1 MGAVMNETNFLF
13 EAVVKLIGGLK
24 GDIRTAMVAVVSI
37 SFLIMGLDLL
47 KIVFLKENSSSRI
60 EGPYMNNTLKANYND
75 DYEDGKN
82 YDREY
87 KESGNKYLRD
97 NSMFKKEK

>member
-1 MGAVMNETNFLF
+1 M
-13 EAVVKLIGGLK
+13 K
-24 GDIRTAMVAVVSI
+24 
-37 SFLIMGLDLL
+37 
-47 KIVFLKENSSSRI
+47 
-60 EGPYMNNTLKANYND
+60 NTLKANYND